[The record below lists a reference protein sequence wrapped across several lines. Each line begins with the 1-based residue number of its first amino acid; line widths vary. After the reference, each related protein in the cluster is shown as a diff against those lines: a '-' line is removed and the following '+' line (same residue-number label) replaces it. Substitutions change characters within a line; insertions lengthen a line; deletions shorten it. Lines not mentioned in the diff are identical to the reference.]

1 VEDVELLP
9 TVAEAIKLFN
19 ESDLKVLVVTNQSG
33 IARGYFDKETL
44 IQIHRKM
51 EDELAKYGAHV
62 DAIYYC
68 PHHPDEDCIC
78 RKPKTALF
86 YRAAMELDIDFI
98 RSFVIGDT
106 QMDIDAGKALG
117 CQTVLITTGLQ
128 GGNEITGPPD
138 YTADSLLEAA
148 QWVMKRCAMKK
159 ISIVIP
165 ALNEEEAITGTIQ
178 AIPKDKLEAMGYE
191 AQILVVDNGSNDRTG
206 ELASQA
212 GAEVVFEPE
221 RGYGRAYKTG
231 FAHARGDIIAT
242 ADADLTYPVE
252 DIPKLVQTL
261 EQENLDF
268 ITTNRY
274 AYMRDGAMSPMHRV
288 GNAILNLTTR
298 LLFGA
303 DIRDSQSGMWVFKRS
318 LLHNMKLR
326 YDTMA
331 LSEELKLEACYF
343 IKSNWKEVPIEY
355 RARVGEVKLRS
366 WRDGLGNLF
375 RLIKK
380 RVMR

>member
-1 VEDVELLP
+1 
-9 TVAEAIKLFN
+9 
-19 ESDLKVLVVTNQSG
+19 
-33 IARGYFDKETL
+33 
-44 IQIHRKM
+44 
-51 EDELAKYGAHV
+51 
-62 DAIYYC
+62 
-68 PHHPDEDCIC
+68 
-78 RKPKTALF
+78 
-86 YRAAMELDIDFI
+86 
-98 RSFVIGDT
+98 
-106 QMDIDAGKALG
+106 
-117 CQTVLITTGLQ
+117 
-128 GGNEITGPPD
+128 
-138 YTADSLLEAA
+138 
-148 QWVMKRCAMKK
+148 MKK

-261 EQENLDF
+261 EQDELDF

-298 LLFGA
+298 LLFSA
-303 DIRDSQSGMWVFKRS
+303 DIRDSQSGMWVFKKK
-318 LLHNMKLR
+318 LLDEMKLR

-331 LSEELKLEACYF
+331 LSEELKLEAVYF
-343 IKSNWKEVPIEY
+343 IKANWKEVPIEY